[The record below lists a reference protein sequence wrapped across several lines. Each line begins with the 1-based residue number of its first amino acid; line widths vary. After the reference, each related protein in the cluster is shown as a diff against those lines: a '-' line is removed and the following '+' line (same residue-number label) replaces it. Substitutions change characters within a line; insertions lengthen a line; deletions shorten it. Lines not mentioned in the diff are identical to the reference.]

1 MNRKER
7 REILKGQGNP
17 VEFFCKV
24 GNKAIPGLFSQ
35 IEDFTDPR
43 HTSYIIYPQKVM
55 IATALMKNV
64 CGITSMTQMT
74 EKFNDET
81 IIKNIGILCEMQE
94 TLEELPHFVT
104 INNYLSN
111 LDPKHLE
118 QIRMQQVKNLIKGR
132 AYEAA
137 RLEGKWF
144 VIIDATE
151 ICSFEEKNDEFC
163 LHKTYNRGTENEKT
177 IWSHS
182 VLEAKIVLGDHFVI
196 SIGSEYIENNA
207 EDEKR
212 QEEMGAEAIKQDC
225 EIKAFRRLAERL
237 KKEFPHLPIC
247 IMGDSLYA
255 TETLF
260 AICEKYHWDYI
271 IRLKDGAMPAVAK
284 EFHQLKDREPE
295 NSYRGR
301 KWVNGIAS
309 QERTVNVMEWDD
321 DGKMFQWVTNKEI
334 SRDNVVKYSKA
345 GRKRWKIENEGFN
358 SQKNH
363 RFDMEHIC
371 CHNYTAIKNHY
382 MLIQIADTLR
392 QLYELKAYI
401 NRGLK
406 VSIKNIS
413 SSLLSSFRT
422 LITREDIF
430 AAKQKATNAF
440 S

>member
-1 MNRKER
+1 
-7 REILKGQGNP
+7 
-17 VEFFCKV
+17 
-24 GNKAIPGLFSQ
+24 
-35 IEDFTDPR
+35 
-43 HTSYIIYPQKVM
+43 
-55 IATALMKNV
+55 
-64 CGITSMTQMT
+64 
-74 EKFNDET
+74 
-81 IIKNIGILCEMQE
+81 MQE

-271 IRLKDGAMPAVAK
+271 IIRDMVYNDIETSHSRANDVIAVK
-284 EFHQLKDREPE
+284 NPT
-295 NSYRGR
+295 R
-301 KWVNGIAS
+301 KTPSI
-309 QERTVNVMEWDD
+309 D
-321 DGKMFQWVTNKEI
+321 
-334 SRDNVVKYSKA
+334 KY
-345 GRKRWKIENEGFN
+345 
-358 SQKNH
+358 
-363 RFDMEHIC
+363 M
-371 CHNYTAIKNHY
+371 YTAPHTFLDRLEEFESIWGDINIKKNLVHFLLKYRYVQNWNREVRENYLGYSTDDIINH
-382 MLIQIADTLR
+382 IDSDK
-392 QLYELKAYI
+392 YELIYRKDYVLPFLQKRVYDDFGI
-401 NRGLK
+401 FLDTPTHTN
-406 VSIKNIS
+406 
-413 SSLLSSFRT
+413 
-422 LITREDIF
+422 LIFKRR
-430 AAKQKATNAF
+430 
-440 S
+440 